1 MMALFPAEEEPMK
14 KPVRATAVVAAVLVV
29 FVYLLAETVLVQI
42 KTTSIRKDP
51 KFTSSTL
58 ATVKAGVALEKL
70 QTQSGWVQVRTKA
83 GVVGWV
89 HSSAVTAK
97 KLNLTASDG
106 NLQTQASAGE
116 VALAAKGFN
125 KQVEDKYRSANP
137 KLDFAAV
144 DALERLK
151 PTAAQIEA
159 FLRAG
164 RLGEFGGAQ

>member
-1 MMALFPAEEEPMK
+1 MNKPA
-14 KPVRATAVVAAVLVV
+14 RSTAIVAAVLVV
-29 FVYLLAETVLVQI
+29 FVYLLAETVMVQI
-42 KTTSIRKDP
+42 KTTSVRKDP

-58 ATVKAGVALEKL
+58 ATVKAGEALEKL

-97 KLNLTASDG
+97 KLKMTASDG
-106 NLQTQASAGE
+106 SLQTQASAGE

-137 KLDFAAV
+137 TLDFAAV
-144 DALERLK
+144 DALERLR
-151 PTAAQIEA
+151 PTAAEIEA